1 MKIEKNEKLV
11 DNIHDKTEYAIHIIN
26 LKQVLNH
33 GLVLEKI
40 HRAIKFNE
48 KAWRRPYVNMDAQ
61 SSKNQKMTLIL
72 TFSSWWIFPFL

>member
-72 TFSSWWIFPFL
+72 TFSS